1 MFGYKIKEYCPFTCG
16 YCNHFDQTTT
26 ITTIT
31 QVTTKTTPKPRE
43 EKKVNETA
51 KILEPIDQKK
61 LSMPNGNLILSQN
74 NKSVEWLS
82 NIPIPIK
89 IEELI
94 KAEAKRKAWSA
105 TPSSLSSI
113 QEECSDELPFCEML
127 IRFCD
132 MPYASIG
139 SNLIVER
146 CRKTCNKC

>member
-16 YCNHFDQTTT
+16 YCDHLDETTT
-26 ITTIT
+26 ITNIATE
-31 QVTTKTTPKPRE
+31 TTPTPRE
-43 EKKVNETA
+43 EKNGNENA
-51 KILEPIDQKK
+51 KISEPLDQKK
-61 LSMPNGNLILSQN
+61 LSIPNGNLILSQN
-74 NKSVEWLS
+74 NKSIEWLS

-105 TPSSLSSI
+105 TSSSLPST
-113 QEECSDELPFCEML
+113 QEECSDELPFCAML

-139 SNLIVER
+139 SNLIIER